1 MELELQIVMLVEKW
15 ERERESEREKSAFLK
30 IDHRSL
36 FSHAAKAVFFSP
48 EIIDLCSLC
57 FPWNLL
63 SFQIS
68 NLCFLRFSLV
78 VLLVPIVFFPL
89 ILLFLKLT
97 IFFYYCVWLIYLYF
111 YFFSFFLSLFCFV
124 LSVYF
129 SLCYSA

>member
-1 MELELQIVMLVEKW
+1 MLVEKW
-15 ERERESEREKSAFLK
+15 EREREKSALLK

-36 FSHAAKAVFFSP
+36 LSHAAKAVFFSP
-48 EIIDLCSLC
+48 EIIDLCSPC

-89 ILLFLKLT
+89 ILLLLKLT
-97 IFFYYCVWLIYLYF
+97 IFSIIV
-111 YFFSFFLSLFCFV
+111 SG
-124 LSVYF
+124 
-129 SLCYSA
+129 